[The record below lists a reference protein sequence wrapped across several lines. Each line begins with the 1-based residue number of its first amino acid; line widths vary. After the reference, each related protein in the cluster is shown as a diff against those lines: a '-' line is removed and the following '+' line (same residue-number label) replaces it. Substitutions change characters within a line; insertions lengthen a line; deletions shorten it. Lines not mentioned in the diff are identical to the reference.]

1 MPSLQIDGQDGCER
15 MKLSKPDE
23 DPNEPAENEDSSPE
37 VAALSER
44 VEAETGRLDY
54 VETLAEQNSELWDAV
69 DALEATLKAVRADV
83 AGLYAAQPTDEQGRH
98 LAVENGGETAW
109 LPNSVNSHDPMDE
122 FV

>member
-1 MPSLQIDGQDGCER
+1 

-23 DPNEPAENEDSSPE
+23 DPNEPAENEDSSAE
-37 VAALSER
+37 VVTLSER
-44 VEAETGRLDY
+44 IETEAERLDY

-98 LAVENGGETAW
+98 IAVENGGESAW
-109 LPNSVNSHDPMDE
+109 LPNSVDSHDPIDE